1 MNKVILLLFISFFLA
16 CSNSFIKK
24 PNDLIPEDKM
34 ELILKDVFLL
44 NSGKVYNKKLFTENN
59 ISFQANILNKHTVD
73 SLQFVESNKY
83 YTYNQDKYLEMLK
96 RIKVDLERE
105 RDSIKE
111 VIEKETKK
119 D

>member
-1 MNKVILLLFISFFLA
+1 MNKVILLLFIGFFMA
-16 CSNSFIKK
+16 CSNNALKK
-24 PNDLIPEDKM
+24 PDNLIPEEKM

-44 NSGKVYNKKLFTENN
+44 NSGKVYNKKLFTENK
-59 ISFQANILNKHTVD
+59 ISFQANILKKHTVD